1 VVVLQNS
8 LDFMKHE
15 PDVYSDSCPAV
26 CDESQALNVKV
37 EELLDVEGQEDR
49 VPVGVT
55 SVNVEQEVS
64 CVCVYMK

>member
-1 VVVLQNS
+1 MVLQNS

>member
-1 VVVLQNS
+1 
-8 LDFMKHE
+8 MKHE